1 MSQRATMGEDSMD
14 PAAPNE
20 TIGQRL
26 RRVRTE
32 RGLTQRSLA
41 CDGVSHAHIS
51 RIEAGTR
58 EASVK
63 ALRIL
68 AARLGVSADYLE
80 HGTDQVDRAGIER
93 ALADAELALRL
104 GTDPEVGAVLQ
115 RLHREAE
122 RLGDPTLAAR
132 ASGLAALAAARDGD
146 HHAAIAFLEQTIAEP
161 SSDPVSDPDLFVT
174 LGTSYLGVGRAA
186 DAIAL
191 YERCAGGAAAR
202 IEAARSARVRFA
214 THLSYALVDDG
225 QFGRATD
232 LLNTVAAEPEPDA
245 YSRVRLAWSQAR
257 LDATLGRLR
266 DARAH
271 LDRAIALLAET
282 EDTLQLA
289 RAEVFYAE
297 MLLWDGL
304 DDLAEEHL
312 VRAAPLKSAADSNE
326 VGVFRGLEALIAVRR
341 GDVDDATEHVLAA
354 LQLIGDSDFGRPIA
368 CLALALVHLAN
379 GALADAR
386 HAHEEGLTSI
396 ARTHIWSQAVTSC
409 AIWADALEEHGL
421 SGDAAEARVA
431 AARFS
436 ERVPVLD
443 TARV

>member
-1 MSQRATMGEDSMD
+1 MD

-20 TIGQRL
+20 TIGERL
-26 RRVRTE
+26 RRVRIE

-80 HGTDQVDRAGIER
+80 HGADQVDRASIER
-93 ALADAELALRL
+93 ALGDAELALRL
-104 GTDPEVGAVLQ
+104 GTDPAVGALLQ
-115 RLHREAE
+115 GLHHDAE
-122 RLGDPTLAAR
+122 RLGDAPLAAR
-132 ASGLAALAAARDGD
+132 AAGLAGLAAARDGD
-146 HHAAIAFLEQTIAEP
+146 HHAAIAFLERTIAEP
-161 SSDPVSDPDLFVT
+161 STDPVTDPDLFVT
-174 LGTSYLGVGRAA
+174 LGTSYLGVGRAE

-191 YERCAGGAAAR
+191 YERCVGGAAAR
-202 IEAARSARVRFA
+202 IDAARSARVRFA

-232 LLNTVAAEPEPDA
+232 LLDTVAAEPEPDA

-257 LDATLGRLR
+257 LDATLGRLS
-266 DARAH
+266 DARTH
-271 LDRAIALLAET
+271 LDVAIALLAET

-289 RAEVFYAE
+289 RAEVFYTE

-304 DDLAEEHL
+304 DDLAEQHL
-312 VRAAPLKSAADSNE
+312 ARAAALKSTADANE
-326 VGVFRGLEALIAVRR
+326 VGVLRGLEALIAVRR
-341 GDVDDATEHVLAA
+341 GDLDGAAEHVLAA

-379 GALADAR
+379 DALADAR
-386 HAHEEGLTSI
+386 HAHEEGLASI
-396 ARTHIWSQAVTSC
+396 ARTHIWSQAVISC
-409 AIWADALEEHGL
+409 TVWADALEDHGL
-421 SGDAAEARVA
+421 TVDAAEARLA
-431 AARFS
+431 AARFA

-443 TARV
+443 TARA